1 MSLVCIHVL
10 TGLKPADEKWA
21 FIGNIFVLAKNAVD
35 FPEVGILQILKAES
49 KDFDVVYELICELE
63 STIMNKQ
70 ALYEVYSHNLMRDDI
85 HYILAVDDL
94 HVVGFASLH
103 IQQLL
108 HHAAKI
114 GEVQEIIVRKEK
126 QGLGIGKALFDAI
139 KQLPLKKDACSLRCV
154 ATKPA
159 KVATNFMQNRA
170 R

>member
-1 MSLVCIHVL
+1 MRNGHSSATFLCL
-10 TGLKPADEKWA
+10 PS
-21 FIGNIFVLAKNAVD
+21 AVD
-35 FPEVGILQILKAES
+35 FPEVGISKILKAEN

-63 STIMNKQ
+63 NTMINKQ

-114 GEVQEIIVRKEK
+114 GEVQEIIVHKEK
-126 QGLGIGKALFDAI
+126 QGIGIGKALFDAI
-139 KQLPLKKDACSLRCV
+139 KTIAIEKRCMQLEVCCNQARKGSHEFYAKQGALNSHYKFTLPLH
-154 ATKPA
+154 
-159 KVATNFMQNRA
+159 
-170 R
+170 

>member
-1 MSLVCIHVL
+1 MGIHRQHFYACQNTL
-10 TGLKPADEKWA
+10 
-21 FIGNIFVLAKNAVD
+21 N
-35 FPEVGILQILKAES
+35 FPEVGILQILKAEN

-63 STIMNKQ
+63 SAIMNKQ
-70 ALYEVYSHNLMRDDI
+70 ALYEVYSHNLMRHDI

-139 KQLPLKKDACSLRCV
+139 KTIAIEKGCMQLEVCCNQARKGSHEFYTKQGALNSHYKFTLPLH
-154 ATKPA
+154 
-159 KVATNFMQNRA
+159 
-170 R
+170 